1 MWIGDVG
8 QSTWGEVDFRNP
20 AQSGGSNFGWRCYE
34 GNAAYNTTNCGST
47 SSYGF
52 PIFQYPH
59 DISDGGECVI
69 GGYVYRGST
78 YPQLH
83 GYYICADYISGNA
96 WKIKPNNAGGWDIYL
111 QKNVP
116 LSIVSFG
123 EDETG

>member
-1 MWIGDVG
+1 M
-8 QSTWGEVDFRNP
+8 E
-20 AQSGGSNFGWRCYE
+20 AK
-34 GNAAYNTTNCGST
+34 
-47 SSYGF
+47 
-52 PIFQYPH
+52 
-59 DISDGGECVI
+59 CVI